1 MRSFV
6 SEDDTGVSVI
16 HGRILHFNKSGLCD
30 LGVPLFNEIKNQYKE
45 AYFFLKTLLIHIT
58 NGFQQNS
65 FIAQGEDSYSH
76 NKNEG
81 IILRT
86 N

>member
-1 MRSFV
+1 MKSFV
-6 SEDDTGVSVI
+6 SEDDTGGFVI
-16 HGRILHFNKSGLCD
+16 HCRTLHFNKTELCD

-45 AYFFLKTLLIHIT
+45 AYFFLKTLLIHNT
-58 NGFQQNS
+58 DGFQQNS